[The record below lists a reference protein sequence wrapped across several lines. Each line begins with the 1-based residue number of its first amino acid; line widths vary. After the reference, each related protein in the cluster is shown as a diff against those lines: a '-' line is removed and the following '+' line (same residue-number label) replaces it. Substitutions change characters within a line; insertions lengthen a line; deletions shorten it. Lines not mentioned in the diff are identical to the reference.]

1 MSFTSGAFP
10 LALKI
15 AKVVPVYKNDSKLDF
30 SSYCP
35 ISLLSNLGKILKKL
49 MYNRVFLIL

>member
-10 LALKI
+10 LALRI
-15 AKVVPVYKNDSKLDF
+15 AKVVPFYKNDSKLDF
-30 SSYCP
+30 SSYSP